1 MSNDYGEKT
10 EKLIIEKNEYSL
22 DATIISWMLLYYIEY
37 NMIWYDLDI
46 KLDNIHKIT
55 FWWH

>member
-22 DATIISWMLLYYIEY
+22 DATIISWMLFYYIEY
-37 NMIWYDLDI
+37 AMIWYDLDI
-46 KLDNIHKIT
+46 KLDNIYKIT

>member
-1 MSNDYGEKT
+1 MSHDYVGKT
-10 EKLIIEKNEYSL
+10 EKLIIEKNEYSF

-37 NMIWYDLDI
+37 NMIWYDLDM